1 MYNTSSSVGCFF
13 NAYTNFDWLKA
24 TNLFFEGKNSFVSLP
39 TGYGKS
45 IILQAIP
52 VIVSALW
59 KKACAIIIIIV
70 FIVLHLKAL
79 MEDQVSYLNGA
90 GLKAMA

>member
-1 MYNTSSSVGCFF
+1 MYNTSSSVVCLF

-24 TNLFFEGKNSFVSLP
+24 INLFFEGKDSFVSLR

-45 IILQAIP
+45 AILLAIP
-52 VIVSALW
+52 VIASALW
-59 KKACAIIIIIV
+59 KKACAIIIIII
-70 FIVLHLKAL
+70 FIVSHLKAL
-79 MEDQVSYLNGA
+79 MEDQVSHLNGA

>member
-13 NAYTNFDWLKA
+13 NAYTNFDCLKA
-24 TNLFFEGKNSFVSLP
+24 INLFFEGKDSFVSLP
-39 TGYGKS
+39 TGYGKA

-52 VIVSALW
+52 VIASALW
-59 KKACAIIIIIV
+59 KKACAIIIIIFV
-70 FIVLHLKAL
+70 SSLKAL

>member
-24 TNLFFEGKNSFVSLP
+24 INLFFEGKDSFVSLP

-52 VIVSALW
+52 VIASALW
-59 KKACAIIIIIV
+59 KKACAIIIII
-70 FIVLHLKAL
+70 FIVSRSKAL